1 MPPATLPL
9 TGCDPVLMEQQP
21 FDRPGDDLVDDV
33 FIRAPLSLR
42 RIEYAKARK
51 CWRIPQTV
59 DVLGRLPSPARIGT
73 DRRIE
78 DRHALVWVCEHPAVE
93 EAAREIHDLDAVG
106 LAYGPYCAAPH
117 TDPSRACDQLELW
130 AFSPESL
137 ILFLDRKR
145 KHSDQSPNGELL
157 GVARAI
163 DGTAVEPRAGTLP
176 VRRIWKPF
184 PASLSL
190 SC

>member
-1 MPPATLPL
+1 
-9 TGCDPVLMEQQP
+9 
-21 FDRPGDDLVDDV
+21 
-33 FIRAPLSLR
+33 
-42 RIEYAKARK
+42 
-51 CWRIPQTV
+51 
-59 DVLGRLPSPARIGT
+59 VLGRLAGPTRIRT

-78 DRHALVWVCEHPAVE
+78 DRHALVRVCKNPAVE
-93 EAAREIHDLDAVG
+93 EAAREIYDLDAVG
-106 LAYGPYCAAPH
+106 LTYGPHCTVPH
-117 TDPSRACDQLELW
+117 ADPSGARDQPKLR

-145 KHSDQSPNGELL
+145 AHSDQSPNGELL

-163 DGTAVEPRAGTLP
+163 DGAAVEPRAGTLP

-190 SC
+190 TC